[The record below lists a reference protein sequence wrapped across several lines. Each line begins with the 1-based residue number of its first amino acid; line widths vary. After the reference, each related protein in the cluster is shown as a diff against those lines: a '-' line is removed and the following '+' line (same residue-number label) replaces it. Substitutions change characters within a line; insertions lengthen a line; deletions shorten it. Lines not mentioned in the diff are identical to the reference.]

1 MRVAMT
7 TTPTLPLFSAS
18 WKMMLRSRGVIF
30 AIITSSLYIAFFGL
44 IEDLDFGIGDQTI
57 EFFDFV
63 LPGFAVFLMVYQ
75 IQDIT
80 VAIGSSFKARGI
92 LKRLATTPLRPLR
105 FIAVQSATYVA
116 LGVGASLLVL
126 AIGRLVGGNIA
137 MTWNLLWLIP
147 LISVVA
153 ITSIA
158 LGYAIAGLTP
168 NPQTASNVGAA
179 VTFLMF
185 GFSGVLFPI
194 VALPGA
200 LPDIV
205 LYAVP
210 HTALIEIIRGIT
222 LTGDDV
228 TGYGRQLLIGAGWL
242 IAAFAAATVFYRFTE
257 DR

>member
-1 MRVAMT
+1 MT
-7 TTPTLPLFSAS
+7 TQTLPLFAAS

-30 AIITSSLYIAFFGL
+30 AIVTSSLYIAFFGL
-44 IEDLDFGIGDQTI
+44 IEDLDFGIGTESID
-57 EFFDFV
+57 FFDFV

-80 VAIGSSFKARGI
+80 VAIASSFKARGI

-105 FIAVQSATYVA
+105 FIAVQSATYVL
-116 LGVGASLLVL
+116 LGVVASLLVL
-126 AIGRLVGGNIA
+126 AIGKLVGGTIT
-137 MTWNLLWLIP
+137 MTANLLWLIP
-147 LISVVA
+147 VIAVVA

-168 NPQTASNVGAA
+168 NPQTASNVAST

-194 VALPGA
+194 AALPGA

-210 HTALIEIIRGIT
+210 HTALIEIIRGIV
-222 LTGDDV
+222 LDGDSV
-228 TGYGRQLLIGAGWL
+228 TAYGQQLLIGAGWL
-242 IAAFAAATVFYRFTE
+242 IVGFAGATLLYRFTD